1 MRCAGEE
8 VSGWECGSEGC
19 VYVLVYCACDRA
31 GMVLCSCPDHFRSEW
46 YDPEAFLLNEE
57 GVVMGGLLMGLNVI
71 DYNVIMK
78 GEDYDRPV
86 SIGGLMQVDGAECR
100 VSVCAQGSLVYVL
113 QTATVASHIFP
124 SPLSTPSIFSSVPS
138 LSHI

>member
-1 MRCAGEE
+1 
-8 VSGWECGSEGC
+8 
-19 VYVLVYCACDRA
+19 
-31 GMVLCSCPDHFRSEW
+31 
-46 YDPEAFLLNEE
+46 
-57 GVVMGGLLMGLNVI
+57 MGGLLMGLNVI

-124 SPLSTPSIFSSVPS
+124 RPLSTPSIFSPVPS